1 MILGQIDEINAY
13 RNENGSWPVEGYSD
27 KEKFK
32 LEYASV
38 ELNLQGQIGTPVEM
52 EIILRG
58 AVEKC

>member
-13 RNENGSWPVEGYSD
+13 RNENGSWTVEGYSD